1 MRKSQL
7 EKINSYLKIFEK
19 LHEAI
24 VLNLESETVDINVL
38 GECVQTAQNIAVEM
52 GTLIEECEGLGHI
65 TVSHLEEYCEV
76 VYSIFEAAQEAA
88 CISAVEAKTKL
99 ETSLDIIRNSVQSDI
114 KIKKLIVFLPYKV
127 SMWDSLET
135 IWKAANEDP
144 ACEALVI
151 PIPYYKKNPN
161 GDPIEM
167 IYEGDLYPDTVPIV
181 NYKEFEYEKERPD
194 VIYVHNPYDDGN
206 TLTSVLPFFYSE
218 NLKKFTDCLVYVPYY
233 ATSGGSG
240 EHMAY
245 LNSYMI
251 FDYIVIQSE
260 AAKVHF
266 HPVVPREKLLPLGS
280 PKFDSVIQKCRNP
293 KEIPAEWQE
302 KIEGKKVYFY
312 NTSIAGALHKTS
324 FYWDKMEYV
333 FDTFKRHPEV
343 CLIWRPHPLL
353 ETTLDG
359 MRPEYKARYERIRDK
374 YIEEDF
380 GIYDTTPS
388 IEDTIAL
395 CDVYV
400 GDSGT
405 SVTSLF
411 GVSGKA
417 LFILNNDINAVPS
430 KEDIGVLGFYLPRI
444 DHKINYTVLPG
455 KNHLYKRNPEGVF
468 EFFAEIDEWTQGYR
482 YQGAVDYKDKIFV
495 IPRASNRIVI
505 FDKSGNKK
513 EIVITEME
521 EFYTLFSEYFKVDNK
536 VVIFPYRSSKLIIL
550 DMDEE
555 SIATVD
561 GIGNYN
567 VAVTEYREYVP
578 AARFYRNQVVYILDA
593 LGNEMIGVDLKNN
606 SINRINVQFNQL
618 MFAANPEEQGS
629 RFWWFYPET
638 GTVAVRYNMDTNEYQ
653 KYDLAVEGLL
663 SFDRKYFALWNRRY
677 FNSCV
682 KKGNKVIFAPYWGN
696 KFVELDL
703 TTGKCS
709 EFKTQF
715 DCGFE
720 DVNSYNI
727 NLGIGSFIHSYETK
741 KMQYVSLKEKQTYD
755 VDVDTMTFTKHP
767 EKFNV
772 EDFVEHEPGFSKLS
786 PRLQY
791 CCQETVINS
800 LEDLIN
806 GTIHGSQNSIEDT
819 IKAFEAINA
828 SPDGDCGEKIHR
840 TIMEC
845 L

>member
-7 EKINSYLKIFEK
+7 EKINNYLQIFEK

-24 VLNLESETVDINVL
+24 ILNLQTEAVDINVL
-38 GECVQTAQNIAVEM
+38 GECAQTAQNIAVEM
-52 GTLIEECEGLGHI
+52 GTLIEDCEGLGHI

-76 VYSIFEAAQEAA
+76 VYSIFESAQETTG
-88 CISAVEAKTKL
+88 ISSDEAKVKL
-99 ETSLDIIRNSVQSDI
+99 DTSLEIIRNSVQSDI
-114 KIKKLIVFLPYKV
+114 KIKKLIIFLPYKA

-135 IWKAANEDP
+135 IWEAANEDP
-144 ACEALVI
+144 DCEALVI

-167 IYEGDLYPDTVPIV
+167 IYEGDLYPDTIPIV

-194 VIYVHNPYDDGN
+194 VIYVHNPFDDGN
-206 TLTSVLPFFYSE
+206 TITSVLPFFYSE

-240 EHMAY
+240 EHMAL

-266 HPVVPREKLLPLGS
+266 HPMVPREKLLPLGS
-280 PKFDSVIQKCRNP
+280 PKFDSVIRKCRNP
-293 KEIPAEWQE
+293 KNIPAEWQD
-302 KIEGKKVYFY
+302 KIKGKKVYFY

-324 FYWDKMEYV
+324 FFLDKMEYV
-333 FDTFKRHPEV
+333 FDTFRKHPEV

-353 ETTLDG
+353 ETSLDG
-359 MRPEYKARYERIRDK
+359 MRPEYKERFERIRDK
-374 YIEEDF
+374 FIEDGF

-411 GVSGKA
+411 GVSGKE
-417 LFILNNDINAVPS
+417 LFILNNDINVAPNR
-430 KEDIGVLGFYLPRI
+430 EDVSVLEFYCPRL
-444 DHKINYTVLPG
+444 DHEINYTVLPG
-455 KNHLYKRNPEGVF
+455 RNHLYKRNSEDVF
-468 EFFAEIDEWTQGYR
+468 CFFAEMDEWAQGYR
-482 YQGAVDYKDKIFV
+482 YQGAVEYKDKVFV
-495 IPRASNRIVI
+495 IPGSSNRIVI

-513 EIVITEME
+513 KLIITEKE
-521 EFYTLFSEYFKVDNK
+521 ELYTLFSGYFKIDNK
-536 VVIFPYRSSKLIIL
+536 VVIFPCRSNKLIIL

-561 GIGNYN
+561 GVGNYN
-567 VAVTEYREYVP
+567 VAVTEYKEYVP
-578 AARFYRNQVVYILDA
+578 AARCYRGEKVYILDA
-593 LGNEMIGVDLKNN
+593 PGNEMLCIDLKTNK
-606 SINRINVQFNQL
+606 INRIVVHFDQI
-618 MFAANPEEQGS
+618 MFVATPEEQGS
-629 RFWWFYPET
+629 KFYWFYPET

-653 KYDLAVEGLL
+653 KYDLSVEGLM
-663 SFDRKYFALWNRRY
+663 SFDRNYYVTGDRLYFS
-677 FNSCV
+677 SCM
-682 KKGNKVIFAPYWGN
+682 KNGNNVIFAPFWGN

-715 DCGFE
+715 DCGYE
-720 DVNSYNI
+720 NVSCYNI
-727 NLGIGSFIHSYETK
+727 NSGIGSFTYCYGTK
-741 KMQYVSLKEKQTYD
+741 EMQYVSLKEKQTYH
-755 VDVDTMTFTKHP
+755 VDVDTMTFTKRPH
-767 EKFNV
+767 KFNE
-772 EDFVEHEPGFSKLS
+772 EDIIEHEPGFSRLE
-786 PRLQY
+786 PGLQY
-791 CCQETVINS
+791 CCRETVINS

-806 GTIHGSQNSIEDT
+806 DTIHGSLYSREDT

-840 TIMEC
+840 TIMER